1 MPPPPPPR
9 HFCLS
14 GEPRLIR
21 GPKGKERRAH
31 APTQTP
37 GRVIIEGND
46 LKELSASRTT
56 ARFASVTPAGSRGPG
71 GLQEG
76 HPHGDTLQP
85 PTHAASPPATPCQRK
100 TRGRRRDI
108 RTERTLTSGLKAEI
122 HLGLGCPH
130 PPRCMQK
137 DTELPHEG
145 GIMDISIM

>member
-1 MPPPPPPR
+1 MPTRPPKLR
-9 HFCLS
+9 AEL
-14 GEPRLIR
+14 LLR
-21 GPKGKERRAH
+21 GTTLKNSVPQERRH
-31 APTQTP
+31 
-37 GRVIIEGND
+37 G
-46 LKELSASRTT
+46 LLLSLLLA
-56 ARFASVTPAGSRGPG
+56 AGGPG

-108 RTERTLTSGLKAEI
+108 RTKRTLTPGLKAEI

-130 PPRCMQK
+130 PPRRMQK